1 MIDLTVAQIAEIV
14 GGTLADISPQEAA
27 ELNVTGTVEFDS
39 RAAGPGGLF
48 LALPGARSDGHDH
61 AGAAVAAGA
70 VAVLAARPVGVPAI
84 VVAPE
89 PGRGRTDG
97 GLAGVLEHDTDGS
110 GAAVLAAV
118 AKLAKAVAAE
128 LVAGG
133 LTIIGITGSS
143 GKTSTKDL
151 VAAVLQPLGE
161 VVAPPGSFNNE
172 LGHPWTVLRATRRT
186 DYLVLEMSARHPGN
200 IAALADIAPPAIGV
214 VLNVGTAHLGEF
226 GSREAIARTKAELP
240 QSVPSSGVVILNVDD
255 PIVAAM
261 AHATSAGVV
270 RVSRSSRTD
279 SGPSDVWAEGVALD
293 ELARPRFTLHALD
306 AGGPVKAEVRLGVY
320 GDHQVTNALCAGA
333 VALQCGAS
341 VEQVAAALAG
351 AGPVARHRMQVT
363 TRADGVTVI
372 DDAYNAN
379 PDSMRA
385 GLQALAWI
393 ARGGAHDDKSKRGPS
408 TRRSWA
414 VLGEMAE
421 LGEDAITEHDRI
433 GRLAV
438 RLDVSR
444 LVVVG
449 TGRSMSA
456 MHHGAVME
464 GSWGSGGD
472 RGAVSVPD
480 GDAALALLRAEVR
493 PGDVILVKASNAAGL
508 GALAD
513 ALAAEGSDDGSDKG
527 SGKGSGKGSDEG
539 SDKGSDN
546 GARA

>member
-1 MIDLTVAQIAEIV
+1 MIDLTVARVAEIV
-14 GGTLADISPQEAA
+14 GGTLADISPRDAA
-27 ELNVTGTVEFDS
+27 QLRVTGTVEFDS
-39 RAAGPGGLF
+39 RKVGPGGLF

-84 VVAPE
+84 VVE
-89 PGRGRTDG
+89 PRQDG
-97 GLAGVLEHDTDGS
+97 PATGFGASGVLEHDADGS
-110 GAAVLAAV
+110 GAAVLGAL
-118 AKLAKAVAAE
+118 AKLARAVADE

-133 LTIIGITGSS
+133 LTIVGITGSS

-151 VAAVLQPLGE
+151 VAAALAPLGE

-186 DYLVLEMSARHPGN
+186 DFLVLEMSARHPGN
-200 IAALADIAPPAIGV
+200 IAALAEIAPPAIGV

-226 GSREAIARTKAELP
+226 GSRDAIARTKSELP
-240 QSVPSSGVVILNVDD
+240 QAIPSNGVVVLNADD
-255 PIVAAM
+255 PAVAAM
-261 AHATSAGVV
+261 AGVTAARVV
-270 RVSRSSRTD
+270 RVSRA
-279 SGPSDVWAEGVALD
+279 GPGDVWADGVALD
-293 ELARPRFTLHALD
+293 ELARPRFTLHAR
-306 AGGPVKAEVRLGVY
+306 GAEAEIHLGVY
-320 GDHQVTNALCAGA
+320 GEHQVTNALCAAA
-333 VALQCGAS
+333 VALECGATA
-341 VEQVAAALAG
+341 EQVAEALAH
-351 AGPVARHRMQVT
+351 AGPVSRHRMQVT

-393 ARGGAHDDKSKRGPS
+393 ARGGGVGPAEQ
-408 TRRSWA
+408 RRSWA

-449 TGRSMSA
+449 NGRSMSA
-456 MHHGAVME
+456 MHHGAVTE
-464 GSWGSGGD
+464 GSWGTE
-472 RGAVSVPD
+472 AVSVPD

-493 PGDVILVKASNAAGL
+493 PGDVVLVKASNAAGL

-513 ALAAEGSDDGSDKG
+513 ALAREAPADGPFG
-527 SGKGSGKGSDEG
+527 E
-539 SDKGSDN
+539 
-546 GARA
+546 ARP

>member
-1 MIDLTVAQIAEIV
+1 MIDLSVARIAEIV
-14 GGTLADISPQEAA
+14 GGTLADISPEDAGQRR
-27 ELNVTGTVEFDS
+27 VTGTVEFDS
-39 RAAGPGGLF
+39 RAVGPGGLF

-61 AGAAVAAGA
+61 AASAVAAGA
-70 VAVLAARPVGVPAI
+70 VAVLAARSVGVPAI
-84 VVAPE
+84 VVAPQ
-89 PGRGRTDG
+89 PRAAGG
-97 GLAGVLEHDTDGS
+97 GLAGVLEHDADGS
-110 GAAVLAAV
+110 GAAVLAAL
-118 AKLAKAVAAE
+118 AKLAQAVAAE

-151 VAAVLQPLGE
+151 VAAVLAPLGE

-172 LGHPWTVLRATRRT
+172 LGHPWTVLRATRDT
-186 DYLVLEMSARHPGN
+186 DYLILEMSARHPGN
-200 IAALADIAPPAIGV
+200 IAALAEIAPPGIGV

-240 QSVPSSGVVILNVDD
+240 QAIPESGAVILNVDD
-255 PIVAAM
+255 PAVAAM
-261 AHATSAGVV
+261 AEVTAARVI
-270 RVSRSSRTD
+270 RVSRTSS
-279 SGPSDVWAEGVALD
+279 GDVWAGPASLD
-293 ELARPRFTLHALD
+293 ELARPQFTMHAG
-306 AGGPVKAEVRLGVY
+306 AAEAEITLEVY

-333 VALQCGAS
+333 VALECGAS
-341 VEQVAAALAG
+341 IEQVAAALAA
-351 AGPVARHRMQVT
+351 AGPVSRHRMQVT

-393 ARGGAHDDKSKRGPS
+393 AHWDSQAQHP
-408 TRRSWA
+408 RRSWA

-464 GSWGSGGD
+464 GSWAAEAINVAD
-472 RGAVSVPD
+472 R
-480 GDAALALLRAEVR
+480 DAALALLRAEVR
-493 PGDVILVKASNAAGL
+493 PGDVVLIKASNAAGL

-513 ALAAEGSDDGSDKG
+513 ALVA
-527 SGKGSGKGSDEG
+527 DESRG
-539 SDKGSDN
+539 
-546 GARA
+546 GARP

>member
-1 MIDLTVAQIAEIV
+1 MIELTVAQIAEIV
-14 GGTLADISPQEAA
+14 GGTLADITPDDAA
-27 ELNVTGTVEFDS
+27 ELRVTGTVEFDS
-39 RAAGPGGLF
+39 RAVGPGGLF

-61 AGAAVAAGA
+61 AASAVAAGA

-89 PGRGRTDG
+89 GASGSR
-97 GLAGVLEHDTDGS
+97 AGVLEHDADGS
-110 GAAVLAAV
+110 GAAVLAA
-118 AKLAKAVAAE
+118 LARLARTVAAE

-133 LTIIGITGSS
+133 LTIVGITGSS

-151 VAAVLQPLGE
+151 VAAVLAPLGE

-186 DYLVLEMSARHPGN
+186 DYLILEMSARHPGN
-200 IAALADIAPPAIGV
+200 IAALAEIATPSIGV

-226 GSREAIARTKAELP
+226 GSREAIARTKAELA
-240 QSVPSSGVVILNVDD
+240 QAVPPSGVVILNVDD
-255 PIVAAM
+255 PAVAAM
-261 AHATSAGVV
+261 AAVATARVV
-270 RVSRSSRTD
+270 RVSRADTGS
-279 SGPSDVWAEGVALD
+279 SDVWADGVSLD
-293 ELARPRFTLHALD
+293 ELARPRFTLHAMD
-306 AGGPVKAEVRLGVY
+306 SEVDVQLGVF

-333 VALQCGAS
+333 VALQCGAGL
-341 VEQVAAALAG
+341 EQVADALAG
-351 AGPVARHRMQVT
+351 AGPVSRHRMQVS
-363 TRADGVTVI
+363 TRADGLTVI

-393 ARGGAHDDKSKRGPS
+393 AHGGPGPK
-408 TRRSWA
+408 RRSWA

-456 MHHGAVME
+456 MHGGAVLE
-464 GSWGSGGD
+464 GAVGSWGD
-472 RGAVSVPD
+472 RGVVSVPD
-480 GDAALALLRAEVR
+480 GDAALALLRAELR
-493 PGDVILVKASNAAGL
+493 PGDVVLVKASNAAGL
-508 GALAD
+508 GALAE
-513 ALAAEGSDDGSDKG
+513 ALAADS
-527 SGKGSGKGSDEG
+527 
-539 SDKGSDN
+539 
-546 GARA
+546 GARP